1 MAAANSEYTHS
12 SVNAITSVPMPM
24 ASSMFPPG
32 KSPGACSSMKIAPS
46 ATFMP
51 RVFMIR
57 ASHLET
63 SRTRPVAFRTNS
75 CPPPAKSEGRETS
88 LAMCSSCAIP
98 AAPGTATGYCLD
110 DRDRS
115 PAFDREPEPLGPV
128 EHVRVLNRVIPL
140 VPGDTDDSEH
150 RRARRQPEQ
159 LSMLERGPVDLH
171 EVVGCGH
178 FHAVDPAQR
187 LVKRSGAQI
196 LVTDT
201 AGVPRRQ
208 PRRQQRERLRVDAGK
223 SPQAPGIVTAQ
234 GERGIDDMRRP
245 DDITAQHLDVDI
257 EALAAHRLVEA
268 AEDLDLLDQLAVAD
282 EAAPAPNALDV
293 ALSRE
298 VSHGLPDRGQADAQR
313 LGEFSFPGQ
322 LPPWLQPTLLHALD
336 HGDLDLVVQRHRA
349 VPANRSR
356 QPRGYLTVRGGRH
369 RPNITKS

>member
-150 RRARRQPEQ
+150 RRATPHPHQPRILHPPPFSLPHLVRR
-159 LSMLERGPVDLH
+159 
-171 EVVGCGH
+171 GH
-178 FHAVDPAQR
+178 LDAVDPA
-187 LVKRSGAQI
+187 
-196 LVTDT
+196 
-201 AGVPRRQ
+201 
-208 PRRQQRERLRVDAGK
+208 
-223 SPQAPGIVTAQ
+223 
-234 GERGIDDMRRP
+234 
-245 DDITAQHLDVDI
+245 
-257 EALAAHRLVEA
+257 
-268 AEDLDLLDQLAVAD
+268 
-282 EAAPAPNALDV
+282 
-293 ALSRE
+293 
-298 VSHGLPDRGQADAQR
+298 
-313 LGEFSFPGQ
+313 
-322 LPPWLQPTLLHALD
+322 
-336 HGDLDLVVQRHRA
+336 
-349 VPANRSR
+349 
-356 QPRGYLTVRGGRH
+356 
-369 RPNITKS
+369 